1 MKKNNN
7 TLTHAHFKAL
17 DNLLNI
23 LKLLSI
29 IDEYKISYHLKMDIA
44 AIKPNNHLGADPIFS
59 YEWTIFYSV
68 DRIILYDKDK

>member
-1 MKKNNN
+1 
-7 TLTHAHFKAL
+7 
-17 DNLLNI
+17 
-23 LKLLSI
+23 
-29 IDEYKISYHLKMDIA
+29 MDIA